1 MANPFVSGII
11 AITLGVIMLANVFMP
26 TVKGTNTSTWN
37 AAEVALWGTL
47 GLGGVVGVLYGVFAV
62 FGLA

>member
-11 AITLGVIMLANVFMP
+11 AVTLGVIMLAYVFMP
-26 TVKGTNTSTWN
+26 VVKGTNTSGWSTT
-37 AAEVALWGTL
+37 EIALWGML
-47 GLGGVVGVLYGVFAV
+47 GIAGVIGVVYGTFAV